1 MNDKR
6 RERLKG
12 ALSLLD
18 SVSSIVDSVC
28 DKEQDCIDN
37 YPENLQSTDHFEKME
52 SAVDSLNDALESI
65 DEAREHIKSAI
76 G

>member
-1 MNDKR
+1 MNTKR

-18 SVSSIVDSVC
+18 SVSNIVDSVC
-28 DKEQDCIDN
+28 DKEQECIDN
-37 YPENLQSTDHFEKME
+37 YPENLQGAEHFEKME
-52 SAVDSLNDALESI
+52 DAVDNLTDALELI
-65 DEAREHIKSAI
+65 YDAKEHIRSAI